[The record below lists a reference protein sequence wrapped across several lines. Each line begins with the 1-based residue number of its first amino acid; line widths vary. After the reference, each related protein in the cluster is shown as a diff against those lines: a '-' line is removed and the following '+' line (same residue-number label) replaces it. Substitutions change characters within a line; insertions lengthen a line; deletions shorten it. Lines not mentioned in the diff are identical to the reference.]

1 MQFSRETKIKT
12 WTVSTLALLLFIV
25 PVYFNGQ
32 WTIILGIFADYIL
45 TGLEGA
51 IPTIITI
58 IMSFFLIVT
67 IYGTLINR
75 NSFKNAPKMRDIF
88 VLDWLWFTLRVLGTL
103 FAIMTVTGFGP
114 VAITSDLTGGT
125 MMNSLVPILAT
136 WLLLAAFLM
145 PLLMNFGLMEFIG
158 TFLEPVIRPLY
169 RVPGRSSIDALA
181 SWMGSSPVGVMITT
195 QQYERGFYTKREAMN
210 IATNFSVLSIPF
222 SLVIAT
228 FIGIEEY
235 FLQFYLTM
243 AIACILTALVMVRIP
258 PLSRKEDTYYEV
270 TGKQIDDRS
279 SEGTMLKTAT
289 TRAYKRADES
299 DGAKSIARD
308 GTVNVIDI
316 YGGLIPVVI
325 AIGTLALIVAEYTP
339 VFTYLSYPVQLVLE
353 LINVPEA
360 AAAAP
365 AFIIGVTDMF
375 LPSVIGSGIES
386 TFTKFLIAVMSL
398 TQIIYFSE
406 VGALLLK
413 SKIPVSVWELI
424 AIFILRTIISF
435 PIIYVLALLFV
446 GL

>member
-1 MQFSRETKIKT
+1 MQFSAQAKVKM
-12 WTVSTLALLLFIV
+12 WTVSIIALLLFIV

-45 TGLEGA
+45 TGLGDTLPV
-51 IPTIITI
+51 IVTV
-58 IMSFFLIVT
+58 IMGIFLLIT

-75 NSFKNAPKMRDIF
+75 SIFPNSQKLKDIF
-88 VLDWLWFTLRVLGTL
+88 VLSWLWFALRAIGTV
-103 FAIMTVTGFGP
+103 FAIMIVLGIGP
-114 VAITSDLTGGT
+114 EAITSDLTGGT
-125 MMNSLVPILAT
+125 MMYNLVPILAT

-145 PLLMNFGLMEFIG
+145 PLLMNFGLMEFVG

-169 RVPGRSSIDALA
+169 KVPGRSSIDALA
-181 SWMGSSPVGVMITT
+181 SWMGSSPVGVMITI
-195 QQYERGFYTKREAMN
+195 QQYEKGFYTKREAFI

-228 FIGIEEY
+228 AIGVEQY
-235 FLQFYLTM
+235 FLQFYLSM

-258 PLSRKEDTYYEV
+258 PLSTKEDTYYEE
-270 TGKQIDDRS
+270 TGKRIDERD
-279 SEGTMLKTAT
+279 EEDTMFRTAT
-289 TRAYKRADES
+289 TRAYRRATES
-299 DGAKSIARD
+299 GGPNKVVKD

-325 AIGTLALIVAEYTP
+325 AIGTIALILAEYTP
-339 VFTYLSYPVQLVLE
+339 LFVYLSYPIQLVLE

-365 AFIIGVTDMF
+365 AFIIGIADMF
-375 LPSVIGSGIES
+375 LPSVIGAGIES
-386 TFTKFLIAVMSL
+386 DFTKFLIAVMSL

-413 SKIPVSVWELI
+413 SKIPVSILELI

-435 PIIYVLALLFV
+435 PIIYVLAWVFV
-446 GL
+446 GM

>member
-1 MQFSRETKIKT
+1 MHFSTQTKVKT
-12 WTVSTLALLLFIV
+12 WTISIIALLLFIV

-45 TGLEGA
+45 GNLETQIPA
-51 IPTIITI
+51 ILTV
-58 IMSFFLIVT
+58 IMSIFLIIT

-75 NSFKNAPKMRDIF
+75 NAFSQSQKMKDIF
-88 VLDWLWFTLRVLGTL
+88 VLDWLWFTLRVLGTV
-103 FAIMTVTGFGP
+103 FAGMVVLGLGP
-114 VAITSDLTGGT
+114 EAITSDATGGT

-195 QQYERGFYTKREAMN
+195 QQYEKGFYTKREAMN

-222 SLVIAT
+222 SLVIAS

-235 FLQFYLTM
+235 FLQFYMTM

-258 PLSRKEDTYYEV
+258 PLSKKEDTYYEV
-270 TGKQIDDRS
+270 TGKQIDDRDVES
-279 SEGTMLKTAT
+279 TMLKTAT

-299 DGAKSIARD
+299 DGPKGIIKD
-308 GTVNVIDI
+308 GTLNVVDI

-339 VFTYLSYPVQLVLE
+339 VFTYLSYPVQLFLE

-375 LPSVIGSGIES
+375 LPSVIGSGIDS
-386 TFTKFLIAVMSL
+386 MFTKFLIAVMSL
-398 TQIIYFSE
+398 VQIIYFSE

-413 SKIPVSVWELI
+413 SKIPVSVWELL

-446 GL
+446 GY

>member
-1 MQFSRETKIKT
+1 MNFSTQTKVKT
-12 WTVSTLALLLFIV
+12 WTVSILALLLFIV
-25 PVYFNGQ
+25 PVYVNDQ

-45 TGLEGA
+45 TGLDGKIA
-51 IPTIITI
+51 GILTVIMTIFLLIT
-58 IMSFFLIVT
+58 F
-67 IYGTLINR
+67 YATLINR
-75 NSFKNAPKMRDIF
+75 NSFKNSPKLRDIF
-88 VLDWLWFTLRVLGTL
+88 VISWLWFLLRVIGIL

-114 VAITSDLTGGT
+114 EAITSDLTGGT
-125 MMNSLVPILAT
+125 MMFNLVPILAT

-145 PLLMNFGLMEFIG
+145 PLLMNFGLMEFVG

-169 RVPGRSSIDALA
+169 KVPGRSSIDALA

-195 QQYERGFYTKREAMN
+195 QQYENGFYTKREALN

-235 FLQFYLTM
+235 FLQFYFTM
-243 AIACILTALVMVRIP
+243 AVACIITAFVMVRIP
-258 PLSRKEDTYYEV
+258 PLSRREDTYYEV
-270 TGKQIDDRS
+270 TGKQIDDRGY
-279 SEGTMLKTAT
+279 EDTMLKTAT
-289 TRAYKRADES
+289 TRAYRRSDES
-299 DGAKSIARD
+299 DGAKSIVRD
-308 GTVNVIDI
+308 GSINVIDI

-325 AIGTLALIVAEYTP
+325 AIGTMALIVAEYTP
-339 VFTYLSYPVQLVLE
+339 VFELLSYPVQFFLS

-413 SKIPVSVWELI
+413 SKIPVSVWELLM
-424 AIFILRTIISF
+424 IFVLRTIISF
-435 PIIYVLALLFV
+435 PIIYIFAWLFV
-446 GL
+446 GM

>member
-1 MQFSRETKIKT
+1 MQFSTQTKIKT
-12 WTVSTLALLLFIV
+12 WTVSIIALLLFIV
-25 PVYFNGQ
+25 PVHFNGQ
-32 WTIILGIFADYIL
+32 WTIVLGIFADYIL
-45 TGLEGA
+45 GNYDTLIPA
-51 IPTIITI
+51 ILAV
-58 IMSFFLIVT
+58 IMAVFLIVT

-75 NSFKNAPKMRDIF
+75 NAFTSSQKLKDIF
-88 VLDWLWFTLRVLGTL
+88 VLDWLWFTLRVFGTVFAGMVVLGL
-103 FAIMTVTGFGP
+103 GP
-114 VAITSDLTGGT
+114 EAITSDATGGT
-125 MMNSLVPILAT
+125 MMYSLVPILAT

-169 RVPGRSSIDALA
+169 KVPGRSSIDALA

-195 QQYERGFYTKREAMN
+195 QQYEKGFYTKREAMN

-222 SLVIAT
+222 SLVIAS

-235 FLQFYLTM
+235 FLQFYMTM

-258 PLSRKEDTYYEV
+258 PLSKKEDTYYEV
-270 TGKQIDDRS
+270 TGKQIDDRDI
-279 SEGTMLKTAT
+279 EDTMFKTAT
-289 TRAYKRADES
+289 TRAYRRAEQS
-299 DGAKSIARD
+299 DSPKGIVKD
-308 GTVNVIDI
+308 GTLNVVDI

-339 VFTYLSYPVQLVLE
+339 VFTYLSYPTQLILE

-360 AAAAP
+360 SAAAP

-375 LPSVIGSGIES
+375 LPSVIGSGLDS
-386 TFTKFLIAVMSL
+386 MFTKFLIATMSL
-398 TQIIYFSE
+398 VQIIYFSE

-413 SKIPVSVWELI
+413 SKIPVSVWELL

-446 GL
+446 GY